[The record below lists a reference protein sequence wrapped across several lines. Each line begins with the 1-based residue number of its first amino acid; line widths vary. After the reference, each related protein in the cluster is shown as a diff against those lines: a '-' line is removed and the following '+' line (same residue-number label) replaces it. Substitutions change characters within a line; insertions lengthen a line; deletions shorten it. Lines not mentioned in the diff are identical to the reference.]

1 MTVLIAY
8 LTILVVFGIIDA
20 IWLTQMANALYRP
33 VLGDMLVD
41 NIRILPAL
49 AFYLMFPMGIVIFAV
64 LPALRDGSIMNAF
77 VLGALLGGLCF
88 ATYDLT
94 NYATLKNWS
103 LHITLID
110 IAYGAVVAGVCAASA
125 FYAVEFFQGS

>member
-1 MTVLIAY
+1 MSVLIAY
-8 LTILVVFGIIDA
+8 VTILIVFGIIDA

-110 IAYGAVVAGVCAASA
+110 IAYGAFVAGVCAASA
-125 FYAVEFFQGS
+125 YYAVEFFQGS